1 MGEWSHHM
9 QAIVWAVSFNGCSN
23 VSVKDLEVVR
33 INFLS
38 QQPKGHLTLLK
49 NHSTLTDER
58 QQMAAALRKNLIAAV
73 VHFEILL
80 KDSTASL
87 PSEDNSA

>member
-1 MGEWSHHM
+1 MGEWSHRM

-23 VSVKDLEVVR
+23 VSVEDLEVVW

-38 QQPKGHLTLLK
+38 QQPKGNLTLLK

-58 QQMAAALRKNLIAAV
+58 RQMAAELREA
-73 VHFEILL
+73 
-80 KDSTASL
+80 
-87 PSEDNSA
+87 